1 MITRRIRGF
10 RTSCQRCCRAEKRFS
25 ISFVFRKNFLIYFI
39 DFLEGVHRLVT
50 IPCYIKH
57 VARTH
62 ISISFITL
70 GDFREEAP
78 TPSKFQEP
86 VPSGSFFCAPAVNP
100 AKDFIKTI
108 RKEPARRGWD
118 SLSYSKKTDRSSH
131 KENLSAFILSV
142 SKGLQ
147 PPHVLGINMCE
158 TGHRRYGRTRTP
170 PRNWRQIYYTAESLE
185 MQEFPPEAVSA

>member
-1 MITRRIRGF
+1 MITRKIRGS
-10 RTSCQRCCRAEKRFS
+10 RTFSPRYYREKIRFS

-39 DFLEGVHRLVT
+39 HFLEGVHRLVT

-86 VPSGSFFCAPAVNP
+86 VPRFLFLRVSHEQCAEDERKKHVMLACKCFFLSSSIMRSTRVRKSQIFGLPCSWLSRGHCQLLRKTCEDNP
-100 AKDFIKTI
+100 EGACS
-108 RKEPARRGWD
+108 RR
-118 SLSYSKKTDRSSH
+118 
-131 KENLSAFILSV
+131 I
-142 SKGLQ
+142 GL
-147 PPHVLGINMCE
+147 
-158 TGHRRYGRTRTP
+158 T
-170 PRNWRQIYYTAESLE
+170 
-185 MQEFPPEAVSA
+185 